1 VATHLGLENFF
12 ATEKLRAKEIASQL
26 PLDGLHG
33 AMTQSPHVAATQE
46 TTQKPAVSSHNN
58 IRQADVIS
66 ISLIDCVCIGCC
78 CCYCCI
84 HFAFGFLGRAILH
97 WHTHIRN

>member
-33 AMTQSPHVAATQE
+33 AMKIQNWKWGQW
-46 TTQKPAVSSHNN
+46 QKHLNSCLFLA
-58 IRQADVIS
+58 
-66 ISLIDCVCIGCC
+66 SL
-78 CCYCCI
+78 
-84 HFAFGFLGRAILH
+84 FMPPFILA
-97 WHTHIRN
+97 